1 MAGRKLPQNIEAE
14 MSVLSAC
21 LLMKSAADKVC
32 EELIP
37 EMFYNDAN
45 KKIFEAIYNLHEAK
59 KPVDMMTLTNE
70 LENNNTLALIG
81 GVEYLS
87 DVVDSIVSAAN
98 LDYYINIVQEKYL
111 RRRLIEVSTNITT
124 SAYEEDSDTNE
135 VVDNAEKQIFT
146 VTKERKAG
154 EFKSISEVL
163 RTTQSKLEALAQN
176 GSTITG
182 LPTGF
187 TDIDIMTSGL
197 HENELIIIAA
207 RPAMGKTAFGLNLA
221 VNAALSTTKA
231 VAIFNLEMGAEQLA
245 ERMISSV
252 GGIDMGKLKTGQLDD
267 KDWQKVN
274 EAMSEL
280 GETNIYIE
288 DLSGITVGDIRA
300 KCRRLANSEKG
311 LGLVV
316 IDYLQLIQGGARY
329 AGNRQQEVSEISRSL
344 KTMALELKVP
354 VVALAQLSRGV
365 ELREDKRPIMSDLRE
380 SGSIEQDAD
389 IVSFLY
395 RDDYYNP
402 EKYKDIS
409 GNTSVTEFIIG
420 KHRSGSTGTVEL
432 LFEKNFM
439 NFSNYVK
446 EKGGVDEKK
455 QD

>member
-1 MAGRKLPQNIEAE
+1 MAARKMPQNLEAE

-21 LLMKSAADKVC
+21 FLMPSAADKVC
-32 EELIP
+32 ENLTA
-37 EMFYNDAN
+37 EMFFSEAN
-45 KKIFEAIYNLHEAK
+45 RKIFEAIFNLHENK
-59 KPVDMMTLTNE
+59 KPIDYTTMTNE
-70 LENNNTLALIG
+70 LEKNNTLALIG
-81 GVEYLS
+81 GLEYLS

-98 LDYYINIVQEKYL
+98 LEYYINIVQEKYL
-111 RRRLIEVSTNITT
+111 RRRLIEVSTDITT
-124 SAYEEDSDTNE
+124 SAYEESSDTNE

-163 RTTQSKLEALAQN
+163 RSTQARIEYLAKN
-176 GSTITG
+176 GSAITG

-187 TDIDIMTSGL
+187 TDIDMTTSGL

-207 RPAMGKTAFGLNLA
+207 RPAMGKTAFVLNLA
-221 VNAALSTTKA
+221 INAALSTPKA

-245 ERMISSV
+245 ERMIGSV
-252 GGIDMGKLKTGQLDD
+252 GGIDMKRLKTGQLDD

-280 GETNIYIE
+280 AETNIYIE
-288 DLSGITVGDIRA
+288 DTSGITVGDIRA
-300 KCRRLANSEKG
+300 KCRRLSSSEKG
-311 LGLVV
+311 LGLVI

-344 KTMALELKVP
+344 KTMAIELKVP
-354 VVALAQLSRGV
+354 VIAAAQLSRAV

-389 IVSFLY
+389 IVAFLY

-402 EKYKDIS
+402 DKHDLS
-409 GNTSVTEFIIG
+409 GSTSVTEFIIG
-420 KHRSGSTGTVEL
+420 KHRGGNTGTIEL
-432 LFEKNFM
+432 LFEKNFS
-439 NFSNYVK
+439 NFMDYVK
-446 EKGGVDEKK
+446 KEDDTKDEKK
-455 QD
+455 D

>member
-1 MAGRKLPQNIEAE
+1 MPTRKMPQNLDAE

-21 LLMKSAADKVC
+21 LLMTSAADKVC
-32 EELIP
+32 EEMVP
-37 EMFYNDAN
+37 EMFFSEAN
-45 KKIFEAIYNLHEAK
+45 KKIFEAIFNLHENK
-59 KPVDMMTLTNE
+59 KPIDITTLTNE
-70 LENNNTLALIG
+70 LEKNNNLVLIG
-81 GVEYLS
+81 GIEYLT
-87 DVVDSIVSAAN
+87 DVVDSMVTAAN
-98 LDYYINIVQEKYL
+98 LEYYIKIIQEKYL

-124 SAYEEDSDTNE
+124 TAYEEDSDTNE
-135 VVDNAEKQIFT
+135 VIDNAEKQIFT
-146 VTKERKAG
+146 VTKERSAG

-163 RTTQSKLEALAQN
+163 RSTQSRLEYLAQN
-176 GSTITG
+176 GDAITG

-187 TDIDIMTSGL
+187 TDLDLITSGL

-207 RPAMGKTAFGLNLA
+207 RPAMGKTAFALNLA
-221 VNAALSTTKA
+221 VNAALSTPKA
-231 VAIFNLEMGAEQLA
+231 VALFNLEMGAEQLA
-245 ERMISSV
+245 ERMIGSV
-252 GGIDMGKLKTGQLDD
+252 GGIDMNKLKTGKLDD

-288 DLSGITVGDIRA
+288 DTSGITVGDIRA

-316 IDYLQLIQGGARY
+316 IDYLQLIQGGSRY

-344 KTMALELKVP
+344 KTMALELSVP

-389 IVSFLY
+389 IVAFLY

-402 EKYKDIS
+402 EKRNLS
-409 GNTSVTEFIIG
+409 SSTSITELIIG
-420 KHRSGSTGTVEL
+420 KHRSGTTGTVEL
-432 LFEKNFM
+432 LFEKNLS
-439 NFSNYVK
+439 NFRNYIK
-446 EKGGVDEKK
+446 KDSDEDNEDKK
-455 QD
+455 

>member
-1 MAGRKLPQNIEAE
+1 MAARKMPQNLEAE

-21 LLMKSAADKVC
+21 LLMPSASDKVC

-37 EMFYNDAN
+37 DMFFSDAN
-45 KKIFEAIYNLHEAK
+45 RKIFEAIFALHENK
-59 KPVDMMTLTNE
+59 RPIDMTTLTDE
-70 LENNNTLALIG
+70 LEKNNTLALIG
-81 GVEYLS
+81 GLEYLS
-87 DVVDSIVSAAN
+87 DVVDAIVSAAN
-98 LDYYINIVQEKYL
+98 LEYYINIVQEKYL

-124 SAYEEDSDTNE
+124 SAYEESTDTNE
-135 VVDNAEKQIFT
+135 VVDDAEKQIFT

-163 RTTQSKLEALAQN
+163 RSTQSRLEDLAKN
-176 GSTITG
+176 GSVITG

-187 TDIDIMTSGL
+187 TDLDIMTSGL

-207 RPAMGKTAFGLNLA
+207 RPAMGKTSFGLNLA
-221 VNAALSTTKA
+221 INAALSTTKA
-231 VAIFNLEMGAEQLA
+231 VAIFNMEMGAEQLA
-245 ERMISSV
+245 ERMIGSV
-252 GGIDMGKLKTGQLDD
+252 GGIDLKKLKTGQLSD

-288 DLSGITVGDIRA
+288 DVSGITVGDIRA

-311 LGLVV
+311 LALVV

-344 KTMALELKVP
+344 KTMAIELKIP
-354 VVALAQLSRGV
+354 VVAMAQLSRAV

-389 IVSFLY
+389 IVAFLY

-402 EKYKDIS
+402 DKHDLS
-409 GNTSVTEFIIG
+409 SSTSVTELIVG
-420 KHRSGSTGTVEL
+420 KHRSGNTGTVEL
-432 LFEKNFM
+432 LFEKNFS
-439 NFSNYVK
+439 NFIDKK
-446 EKGGVDEKK
+446 ESGPVGEK
-455 QD
+455 QL